1 MTIFLL
7 TLVIAGTVLGD
18 LLKAAAMR
26 RLGEMNNFGPRSL
39 IRSAAALARNAFI
52 WLAIAGYA
60 VSFFAFMALLS
71 IEGREFRRAGDS
83 GSIRR
88 GNRTGKDFSQGKD
101 FSAPVSRGGPGCL
114 RRCADFLVAD
124 RG

>member
-18 LLKAAAMR
+18 LLKATAMR
-26 RLGEMNNFGPRSL
+26 RLGEMNDFGPRSL
-39 IRSAAALARNAFI
+39 IQSAAALARNAFI

-71 IEGREFRRAGDS
+71 IEDVSFAVPATAGAYVVETVLARIFLKERISARR
-83 GSIRR
+83 
-88 GNRTGKDFSQGKD
+88 
-101 FSAPVSRGGPGCL
+101 SAAAV
-114 RRCADFLVAD
+114 LVTC
-124 RG
+124 GVVLISW